1 MIYDVCFS
9 IVSQSLFSKPGWSHS
24 SQ

>member
-1 MIYDVCFS
+1 MIYDVCLS
-9 IVSQSLFSKPGWSHS
+9 IVSQSLFSKPGWSHF